1 MRTGQVSRW
10 MHCIFKS
17 VFMKNVYADGK
28 NTGIAE
34 NVVITCYSADGEFK
48 ILLEPSEELLKRIQ
62 EEFTFGD
69 PIILDEIFEIQDIA
83 FVLYKDDIT
92 CKVLAKLKE
101 GDLWP

>member
-1 MRTGQVSRW
+1 MSYFREVSW
-10 MHCIFKS
+10 KQS
-17 VFMKNVYADGK
+17 
-28 NTGIAE
+28 
-34 NVVITCYSADGEFK
+34 
-48 ILLEPSEELLKRIQ
+48 ELLKRIQ

>member
-17 VFMKNVYADGK
+17 VSMKNVYADGK
-28 NTGIAE
+28 NTGL
-34 NVVITCYSADGEFK
+34 K